1 MIFFR
6 ELFYLLKVHHWIKNF
21 TIFLPLIAAHNYS
34 NLNLLELLF
43 HFFNISFLSSTIYLL
58 NNVRDYE
65 DDIENKILKYE
76 IKINK
81 KSHYYFFGLL
91 FFIAQIAFL
100 ILIDSSIWII
110 CVLYLAISIL
120 YNQKLKNIKYLDITT
135 IALFHILRLIYG
147 SEAFKIELSLFFI
160 LFCSCIFL
168 MIGTNKRVI
177 ETKLGYSNRPY
188 NINELFKL
196 QALQYL
202 FGLLSILIFSLYIF
216 SPDTIYLFKDL
227 RLNLIN
233 LLIIIAIV
241 LNFLFNKKLEQDV
254 VIFFYKNKTNYLL
267 SILFFIIYIINS
279 NFF

>member
-6 ELFYLLKVHHWIKNF
+6 EYFHLLKVHHWIKNF
-21 TIFLPLIAAHNYS
+21 TIFLPVIAAHNYS
-34 NLNLLELLF
+34 TLNLLELLL
-43 HFFNISFLSSTIYLL
+43 HFFNISFLSSTIYLF

-65 DDIENKILKYE
+65 DDIKNKILKYE

-81 KSHYYFFGLL
+81 KSQYYFFGLL

-110 CVLYLAISIL
+110 CVLYLAISIS
-120 YNQKLKNIKYLDITT
+120 YNQRLKNIKYLDIIT

-147 SEAFKIELSLFFI
+147 SEAFRIELSLFFI

-188 NINELFKL
+188 NFNELFKL
-196 QALQYL
+196 QVLQYL
-202 FGLLSILIFSLYIF
+202 FALLSILIFTLYIF

-254 VIFFYKNKTNYLL
+254 VIFFYRNKTNYLL